1 MKGLA
6 TSGLSQSS
14 ALKGSCTSGHVMY
27 IDSAGVFA
35 REVFLKH
42 YDKLSKLRL
51 EILASNLITE
61 EVITTD
67 DDESI
72 RAATS
77 TSDKSAIILRA
88 ISSHLDVDYA
98 DSFFLLLDL
107 MERLGDCVMQ
117 KVAGEINQQL
127 NRPSRGK

>member
-1 MKGLA
+1 M
-6 TSGLSQSS
+6 
-14 ALKGSCTSGHVMY
+14 
-27 IDSAGVFA
+27 
-35 REVFLKH
+35 FLKH

-51 EILASNLITE
+51 EILASNLVTE
-61 EVITTD
+61 KVINSD
-67 DDESI
+67 DHESI

-77 TSDKSAIILRA
+77 TTDKSAIILRV
-88 ISSHLDVDYA
+88 ISSHLEADYT

-107 MERLGDCVMQ
+107 MDQLGDLVME